1 MAKYDEFDLDVPKIK
16 ESAGGR
22 VDEAS
27 MMASCLLTICDL
39 CPVSTL
45 CPEMSS
51 MCTATQQDNCSNTC
65 SACHSYCGGV
75 C

>member
-1 MAKYDEFDLDVPKIK
+1 MAKYDEFDLDVHKIK

-27 MMASCLLTICDL
+27 MMTSCLLTICDL

-45 CPEMSS
+45 
-51 MCTATQQDNCSNTC
+51 
-65 SACHSYCGGV
+65 
-75 C
+75 